1 MEEKAVA
8 GSPSRD
14 SARASRS
21 LTSGK
26 IVPSFLVAIAG
37 RFGAGILFGFL
48 AQEVVMTDSAAVES
62 AARPLPTSSGT
73 ETLRNFVGRRWVDSR
88 AREHLDVHN
97 PATGEVIARTPL
109 STAEDLDAAVAA
121 AKGAFPAWRD
131 TPPVIRAR
139 AMFRFK
145 NVLEED
151 FEELARIV
159 TTEHGKTLEESR
171 GSVRRGIECVEAACG
186 TPSLAMGYG
195 LENIAAGIDCQVI
208 RQPIGVC
215 AAIGP
220 FNFPAMVPLWF
231 LPFAVATGNTFIV
244 KPSEQVPLSQKRIF
258 ELLERCDLPP
268 GVVNLVNGGRE
279 AVEAICDHPDIRAVS
294 FVGSTPV
301 ARAVYQRATHA
312 GKRVQA
318 LGGAK
323 NFVVVMPDADLDR
336 SIPAIAESFYGCAGE
351 RCLAGSVLVP
361 VGDAHRPARD
371 RMVDAAKSL
380 KIGDGAQP
388 GVAMGPVISARHRER
403 VVGYIEKGVAE
414 GAELLLDGRGVRVPG
429 RERGFFLGP
438 TIFDG
443 VTPTMSIG
451 REEIFGPVASITP
464 VRTLEEAIAVMHA
477 HPNANATSIF
487 TSSGKAAR
495 EFARLASASMVG
507 VNIGVA
513 APMAHFPFGGAKDSF
528 FGDLK
533 VHGRDTFEFYTDK
546 KVVISRWF

>member
-1 MEEKAVA
+1 MAESVVE
-8 GSPSRD
+8 SN
-14 SARASRS
+14 
-21 LTSGK
+21 
-26 IVPSFLVAIAG
+26 AIAREPGARVPALPNFIGG
-37 RFGAGILFGFL
+37 RW
-48 AQEVVMTDSAAVES
+48 VES
-62 AARPLPTSSGT
+62 H
-73 ETLRNFVGRRWVDSR
+73 

-109 STAEDLDAAVAA
+109 STAQDVDAAVAA
-121 AKGAFPAWRD
+121 AKEAFPAWRD
-131 TPPVIRAR
+131 TPPVVRAR
-139 AMFRFK
+139 AMFRLK
-145 NVLEED
+145 NLLEEH
-151 FEELARIV
+151 FEELARLV
-159 TTEHGKTLEESR
+159 TTENGKTIEEAR
-171 GSVRRGIECVEAACG
+171 GSVRRGIECVEVACG
-186 TPSLAMGYG
+186 TPSLSMGYG
-195 LENIAAGIDCQVI
+195 LENIAAGIDCNVF
-208 RQPIGVC
+208 RQPVGVC
-215 AAIGP
+215 AAIAP

-231 LPFAVATGNTFIV
+231 LPFAVATGNAFIV
-244 KPSEQVPLSQKRIF
+244 KPSEQVPLSQKRIV

-279 AVEAICDHPDIRAVS
+279 AVEAICDHPGIAAVS

-336 SIPAIAESFYGCAGE
+336 AIPVVMESFYGCAGE

-361 VGDAHRPARD
+361 VGEAHHAARE
-371 RMVDAAKSL
+371 RMVEAARSL
-380 KIGDGAQP
+380 RVGDGMEP
-388 GVAMGPVISARHRER
+388 GVKMGPVISAKHRER
-403 VVGYIEKGVAE
+403 VAGYVEKGVAE
-414 GAELLLDGRGVRVPG
+414 GAELLLDGRGARVPG
-429 RERGFFLGP
+429 RERGFFFGA
-438 TIFDG
+438 TVFDR
-443 VTPTMSIG
+443 VAPTMSIG
-451 REEIFGPVASITP
+451 HDEIFGPVASIMP
-464 VRTLEEAIAVMHA
+464 ARTLEEAIAAMQA

-495 EFARLASASMVG
+495 EFARAATASMVG

-513 APMAHFPFGGAKDSF
+513 APMANFPFGGAKDSF